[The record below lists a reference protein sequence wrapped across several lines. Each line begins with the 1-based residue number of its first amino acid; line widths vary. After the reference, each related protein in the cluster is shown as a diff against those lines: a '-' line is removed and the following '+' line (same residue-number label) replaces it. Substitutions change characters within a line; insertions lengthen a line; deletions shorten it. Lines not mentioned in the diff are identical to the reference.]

1 MFITTLNSLCLQCH
15 DLAWARLLRLFRT
28 VQGNVRSRGTRA
40 GRLVQEKRMR
50 HSDNIQTLVSHP
62 SSRSR
67 FAYSRKTSSCSNYNN
82 LTIIP
87 CKPTERGNTLTI
99 RPVHFGLLNARSVN
113 KKTLIVK
120 DFQVVVE
127 HCIDLQAVTETWL
140 QSEID
145 ASMAIPVGKC
155 VIFVCFYIYL
165 FIYFLPCRLKSC
177 LSLPC

>member
-1 MFITTLNSLCLQCH
+1 MC
-15 DLAWARLLRLFRT
+15 
-28 VQGNVRSRGTRA
+28 
-40 GRLVQEKRMR
+40 

-99 RPVHFGLLNARSVN
+99 HPVHFGLLNARSVN

-140 QSEID
+140 QSGID
-145 ASMAIPVGKC
+145 TSMAIPVGKC
-155 VIFVCFYIYL
+155 VIFFCFYIYL
-165 FIYFLPCRLKSC
+165 FIYLFSSLSVKVLPVTPLLSGVFVHRVFCAYFVRFKGLGVMRRFLRCTQENI
-177 LSLPC
+177 